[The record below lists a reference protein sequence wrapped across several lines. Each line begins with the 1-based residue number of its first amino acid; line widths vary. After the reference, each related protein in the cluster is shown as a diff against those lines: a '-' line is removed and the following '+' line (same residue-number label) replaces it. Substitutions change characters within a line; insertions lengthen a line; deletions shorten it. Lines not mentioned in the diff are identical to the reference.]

1 MNNINKKIAVLLAV
15 SIAMSFV
22 FTSCEKNED
31 EKFNTLVASSQ
42 QVASGITL
50 DLYSAIPNN
59 NEILLYN
66 HICHL
71 QKYPRGLVFYY
82 DEEGHLVAKENSFM
96 TKKDKKPD
104 FETPDKELYYEWVD
118 KKVKEGYTVTTV
130 YDEKTKTYCG
140 WLYVKPA
147 EVKP

>member
-1 MNNINKKIAVLLAV
+1 MIYIRQFL
-15 SIAMSFV
+15 
-22 FTSCEKNED
+22 
-31 EKFNTLVASSQ
+31 
-42 QVASGITL
+42 IT
-50 DLYSAIPNN
+50 

-130 YDEKTKTYCG
+130 YDEKKTRLIAVGY
-140 WLYVKPA
+140 L
-147 EVKP
+147 

>member
-1 MNNINKKIAVLLAV
+1 MKNWNKKMAMLLFASMIV
-15 SIAMSFV
+15 PFM
-22 FTSCEKNED
+22 FTSCEDNED
-31 EKFNTLVASSQ
+31 EIPSNAVSSSEKTSCG
-42 QVASGITL
+42 VTL
-50 DLYSAIPNN
+50 DLYSAIPNY

-66 HICHL
+66 HICNLH
-71 QKYPRGLVFYY
+71 KYPQGLVIWY
-82 DEEGHLVAKENSFM
+82 DEQGHLTAKVNSSM
-96 TKKDKKPD
+96 TKKSEKPD

-140 WLYVKPA
+140 WLSVKPA